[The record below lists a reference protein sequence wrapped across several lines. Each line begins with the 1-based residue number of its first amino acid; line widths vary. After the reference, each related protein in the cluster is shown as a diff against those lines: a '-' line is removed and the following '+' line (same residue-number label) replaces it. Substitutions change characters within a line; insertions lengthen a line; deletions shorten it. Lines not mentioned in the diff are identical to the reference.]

1 MRRTSREGKPCTI
14 ICMTHGRLR
23 CVLRAPCVSS
33 PLCCLRWRCETRKG
47 AERGVNGYL
56 MRRGGDGVLPMY
68 TLDSL
73 ACGPFDD
80 ARRRGPTWW
89 TAGSGRT

>member
-1 MRRTSREGKPCTI
+1 MHDHLHDPGTLAL
-14 ICMTHGRLR
+14 RLAR
-23 CVLRAPCVSS
+23 ALCEFAIVLPAGG
-33 PLCCLRWRCETRKG
+33 RCETRMG

>member
-14 ICMTHGRLR
+14 ICMTHGRFF
-23 CVLRAPCVSS
+23 CVLRAPCAIS
-33 PLCCLRWRCETRKG
+33 PLCCLRVCETCRALKG
-47 AERGVNGYL
+47 EWAHL

-68 TLDSL
+68 TLYGL
-73 ACGPFDD
+73 ASGPFDD